1 MKVKLL
7 KAVGPRQAGEVID
20 VDSGSAKSL
29 VENKRVAEY
38 FDPEKHDDNVA
49 RSGPPRGT
57 VTAQA
62 IVDADEPVPAADP
75 VPAEQPADDKPAEAS
90 MSDSLAELRARAVAE
105 GKATEDEAKALT
117 KAQLVDKLTS

>member
-20 VDSGSAKSL
+20 VDSASAKSL
-29 VENKRVAEY
+29 VEGKKVAEY
-38 FDPEKHDDNVA
+38 FDPDKHDAGVG

-62 IVDADEPVPAADP
+62 VVDADEPAAEPDPAP
-75 VPAEQPADDKPAEAS
+75 EPAPADDKPTEPS
-90 MSDSLAELRARAVAE
+90 MSDSLPELRARAVAE
-105 GKATEDEAKALT
+105 GKATEDEAKSLT